1 VKPVVLRPDAEL
13 DTRAAAVWYEQEES
27 GLGDEFGSAVA
38 QTLSRIAA
46 LPAQFPRVAPRLQ
59 RALLHRFPYA
69 VYFVD
74 EPLRIVVIGIFHE
87 RRSPATWRRRLLK
100 SEAG

>member
-1 VKPVVLRPDAEL
+1 MKLVVFRPDAEL
-13 DTRAAAVWYEQEES
+13 DTRAAAAWYEQEES
-27 GLGDEFGSAVA
+27 GLGDGFSSAVA
-38 QTLSRIAA
+38 QALNRVAA

-74 EPLRIVVIGIFHE
+74 EPARVVVIGVFHE
-87 RRSPATWRRRLLK
+87 RRNPATWRGRLRK